1 MIDVGSVGCWMFAV
15 HPLPVQSD
23 AKFMH
28 FHGGLQA
35 RHLRCLLLR
44 RADCFRS
51 ALTEARNDVP
61 ESPLGA
67 PYISGHIASYLPAH
81 L

>member
-1 MIDVGSVGCWMFAV
+1 MWRFAEPGLHHAIDVGSVGPWMFAM

-35 RHLRCLLLR
+35 RYLRCLLLR
-44 RADCFRS
+44 RADCSRS
-51 ALTEARNDVP
+51 ALTEARNDIP
-61 ESPLGA
+61 
-67 PYISGHIASYLPAH
+67 PANI
-81 L
+81 